1 MIPNVRNFIA
11 AAAMLTACSN
21 GSSGQPARI
30 LDTGINYAKAPITMV
45 TQSGIT
51 LTMNHGVEYHNHSSN
66 KPSYVWYI
74 TPLTFEVTGI
84 NPSSNARIVFTNF
97 FNQKSGCGMGNFDFK
112 ESYFVDLKET
122 DGKMIGNLSV
132 DGSFIGND
140 GKSYAASVNP
150 PATRRAPYCVD
161 QQSKKQLVALV
172 VDGIWLD
179 ARETQQNGRT
189 TQVEGNVHDFELH
202 LESQ

>member
-1 MIPNVRNFIA
+1 MIANMKYCIVA
-11 AAAMLTACSN
+11 AAILTACSD
-21 GSSGQPARI
+21 GSNGQPARV
-30 LDTGINYAKAPITMV
+30 LDSGANFPKAPITMV

-51 LTMNHGVEYHNHSSN
+51 LKMSYGVEYHNHSSN
-66 KPSYVWYI
+66 KPSEVWYI

-84 NPSSNARIVFTNF
+84 DPSSKARIVFTNF
-97 FNQKSGCGMGNFDFK
+97 LSQKSGCGQGNFDSK
-112 ESYFVDLKET
+112 ESYFVDVKES

-140 GKSYAASVNP
+140 GKSYAVSVNP

-161 QQSKKQLVALV
+161 QQSKKQLVAIV
-172 VDGIWLD
+172 VDGIWLN
-179 ARETQQNGRT
+179 AREIQQNGRT
-189 TQVEGNVHDFELH
+189 TQVEGDVHDFELH